1 MKSLAIVAV
10 VLAVCP
16 GWAQGPP
23 APSKAA
29 VLMQGLSNL
38 HHPVSTS
45 NAEAQQFFDQGL
57 RLVYAFNHEEAAR
70 SFQRAAE
77 LDPKLAMAWWG
88 VALAVGPNYNLP
100 VDPEREKIA
109 VEAVDKAKA
118 LSAGA
123 WPIEK
128 DYISAIAKRFSREVQ
143 ANYHQLDTDYSNAMR
158 ELSRKYPDDLDAA
171 TLFADS
177 MMNLRPWKLWNAD
190 GTPAPGTEEIVA
202 TLESVLRRDPNHIG
216 AMHLYIHA
224 VEASPHPERALPD
237 ADRIAA
243 LAPAAGH
250 LVHMPAHIYERTG
263 NYDGAREHN
272 AAAAKADEEY
282 AAATGSQGLYMMMYY
297 SHNLHF
303 GAIAASMQGRCA
315 SAKESAERLANNLR
329 PMAKEMP
336 MVEPFLGIQW
346 AVAVRC
352 GRWDDMLAVTEPAG
366 QSPVLKAFWLYG
378 RGMALAARGKTAEAE
393 ALQKQLEAIEK
404 AAPRDEIFM
413 PPVQNHSWRIY
424 HIASDVLGARIAAAK
439 GDKEAAISSLRDAVA
454 NQDQLLYDEPSDWY
468 YPVRESLGGMLLQS
482 GDVKGAEQ
490 VFRDDLAQNPRNP
503 RSLFGLGEALSRQNR
518 VYDASWVK
526 RQFEAAW
533 QGADIDLK
541 IEEL

>member
-1 MKSLAIVAV
+1 MKNFAVVAV
-10 VLAVCP
+10 FLAASA
-16 GWAQGPP
+16 GWAQGSGE
-23 APSKAA
+23 SKTA
-29 VLMQGLSNL
+29 VLLHGLSDL

-45 NAEAQQFFDQGL
+45 SAEAQQFFDQGL

-70 SFQRAAE
+70 SFRRAAE

-100 VDPEREKIA
+100 VDPERERIA
-109 VEAVDKAKA
+109 VEAVDKAQA

-123 WPIEK
+123 PPIEK
-128 DYISAIAKRFSREVQ
+128 DYIGAIAKRFSREAQ
-143 ANYHQLDTDYSNAMR
+143 PNYHQLDADYSNAMR

-272 AAAAKADEEY
+272 AAAAKADEAY
-282 AAATGSQGLYMMMYY
+282 AAATGSQGFYMMMYY

-303 GAIAASMQGRCA
+303 GAIAASMQGHCA
-315 SAKESAERLANNLR
+315 EAKQSAERLAQNLR
-329 PMAKEMP
+329 PMLKEMP
-336 MVEPFLGIQW
+336 MAAPYIGIPM

-352 GRWDDMLAVTEPAG
+352 GRWDEMLALTEPPG
-366 QSPVLKAFWLYG
+366 QSQVLKAFWLYG
-378 RGMALAARGKTAEAE
+378 RGMALAVRGKTAEAE
-393 ALQKQLEAIEK
+393 ALQQQLAAIEK
-404 AAPRDEIFM
+404 ATSHEELFM
-413 PPVQNHSWRIY
+413 PPVENRTWQIL
-424 HIASDVLGARIAAAK
+424 HIASDLLAARIAAAK
-439 GDKEAAISSLRDAVA
+439 GDKTVAIALLRDAVA
-454 NQDQLLYDEPSDWY
+454 NQDQLLYNEPEDWY
-468 YPVRESLGGMLLQS
+468 YPVRESLGGMLLQA

-503 RSLFGLGEALSRQNR
+503 RSLFGLSEALTRQNR
-518 VYDASWVK
+518 NYDASWVK
-526 RQFEAAW
+526 RQFEVAW
-533 QGADIDLK
+533 QGADVELK
-541 IEEL
+541 VEDM